1 MPHPA
6 PLQDPSRLWQRV
18 RDGLATAVLGRLPDP
33 PQALHLLR
41 VSCEVAPAALRP
53 LLEARRLTEAVLGDV
68 RKPDKARSV
77 RRRTLFGDASERAT
91 ETVVVDLWN
100 QLAELKGVRWVVV
113 FDAVEQADDAT
124 LAALTQIVRR
134 PGWLRLPLVLLFHG
148 EPTGAAAELLA
159 AVRTRGED
167 GVLTVAP
174 PASDETPREKIE
186 WRTLP
191 PEVLRVLRAG
201 ALIGPGFE
209 TRIVADLLGQE
220 PLAVLEQLQHAT
232 DLGVPLEDRGEGR
245 FSLPS
250 SALTALAASLMPS
263 LAQAWHRKLGRLLGA
278 RAGEDAATPPRPP
291 PRPPLPD
298 AARVRRERL
307 ASAGVARAVE
317 IIDLSAEAVDL
328 TSEPDDPTPT
338 AQSFDLS
345 PGTADLAPGTA
356 TPPATPAAGESGVFA
371 EQSTDLSPGTAPPA
385 AEQSTD
391 LSPGTAATAP
401 TTTPAAD
408 AQLAHAVVWSATRRR
423 TMLTQPDAAAPEP
436 GPDAESA
443 DWGNPGKL
451 PTTRLDDPLID
462 EVRAAEHLRLAGDVD
477 AAAQH
482 LCVAARKAADMG
494 APQAAVQHAHAAL
507 ALLGTL
513 PPSPARRRLKVTA
526 LIELGRQQW
535 QSAGYE
541 LGFTLTQALA
551 TLADAR
557 AELDP
562 AAPADLVAELAQTTA
577 GVCFD
582 LGDPTSLHRALAELE
597 SASEVLAAAGDSLG
611 AACLLND
618 QAAVLVRLGQPGRAL
633 QLLRESRKAFDAVP
647 GDDPVA
653 LRELAETE
661 LLFARLP
668 LHAQLR
674 PGREQEGYAM
684 GLEHALA
691 SERAYHELGEA
702 RELGRV
708 WETMGRLEL
717 CRGNIE
723 PARRRLEAAV
733 EVQTT
738 LGDLTGLATTTE
750 ALSEVLAR
758 IGRHAEAVTLLRDS
772 IVFNRD
778 KGSPLGLMGNRRAF
792 TALSAQLAAAP
803 QHAAGLKEAAIL
815 LTAGERELGV
825 TPPS

>member
-1 MPHPA
+1 MPHPE
-6 PLQDPSRLWQRV
+6 PPHDPSRPWQRV
-18 RDGLATAVLGRLPDP
+18 REGMATAVLGRLPDP
-33 PQALHLLR
+33 PQGLHLLR

-53 LLEARRLTEAVLGDV
+53 LLEAKRLTEAVLGDV
-68 RKPDKARSV
+68 RKPEKSV

-91 ETVVVDLWN
+91 EAVVVELWN
-100 QLAELKGVRWVVV
+100 QLAQQKGVRWVVV

-134 PGWLRLPLVLLFHG
+134 PGWMQLPLLLVFHG

-159 AVRTRGED
+159 ALRSRGDESVVT
-167 GVLTVAP
+167 GEKP
-174 PASDETPREKIE
+174 PTATSEGEAIA

-191 PEVLRVLRAG
+191 PALLRVLRAG

-209 TRIVADLLGQE
+209 TRIVADLLAME

-291 PRPPLPD
+291 ARPPLPD
-298 AARVRRERL
+298 VARARRERL
-307 ASAGVARAVE
+307 ASAGVALAAE
-317 IIDLSAEAVDL
+317 IIDLSAEAIDL
-328 TSEPDDPTPT
+328 SAETDEASTDREPVATPAEPAPTEPALAPATSESNAPDHAAPPN
-338 AQSFDLS
+338 LS
-345 PGTADLAPGTA
+345 PGTASAEPG
-356 TPPATPAAGESGVFA
+356 PAG
-371 EQSTDLSPGTAPPA
+371 
-385 AEQSTD
+385 
-391 LSPGTAATAP
+391 
-401 TTTPAAD
+401 AD
-408 AQLAHAVVWSATRRR
+408 ARLAHAVVWSPTRRR
-423 TMLTQPDAAAPEP
+423 TMLTQPSPAEPEP
-436 GPDAESA
+436 AA
-443 DWGNPGKL
+443 DPVGWGEPSRGV
-451 PTTRLDDPLID
+451 PTRLDDPLID

-494 APQAAVQHAHAAL
+494 APQAAVQHANAAL
-507 ALLGTL
+507 ALLDTL
-513 PPSPARRRLKVTA
+513 PASAGRRQLKVMA
-526 LIELGRQQW
+526 WIELGRQQW

-541 LGFTLTQALA
+541 LGFTLAQALA
-551 TLADAR
+551 TLEAAR
-557 AELDP
+557 GELD
-562 AAPADLVAELAQTTA
+562 AGAPVDLAAELAQAIA

-582 LGDPTSLHRALAELE
+582 LGDPASLERALAELI
-597 SASEVLAAAGDSLG
+597 SAGELLTTAGDTVG
-611 AACLLND
+611 AASLLND
-618 QAAVLVRLGQPGRAL
+618 QAAVLVRMGHPGRAL
-633 QLLRESRKAFDAVP
+633 QLLRESRKVFDASAP
-647 GDDPVA
+647 DDPIA

-674 PGREQEGYAM
+674 PGREQEGYTM
-684 GLEHALA
+684 GIDHAIA
-691 SERAYHELGEA
+691 AERAYHELGEA
-702 RELGRV
+702 LELGRV

-717 CRGNIE
+717 RRGNIE

-738 LGDLTGLATTTE
+738 LGDLTGLASTTE
-750 ALSEVLAR
+750 ALSEVLAL
-758 IGRHAEAVTLLRDS
+758 IGRDAEAVTLLRDS

-792 TALSAQLAAAP
+792 TALSARLAGRP
-803 QHAAGLKEAAIL
+803 QHAAGLQEAAIL

-825 TPPS
+825 PPTSA